1 MAQRGRT
8 KSSDNKVK
16 TRGEGFPSDPVVKNP
31 PANAGDADS
40 IPDPG
45 RSHMFQS
52 NQAHVPQLLSL
63 RSRAWA
69 PQQLK
74 FMCPG
79 ACTLQQEKPP

>member
-1 MAQRGRT
+1 MAQIGRT

-16 TRGEGFPSDPVVKNP
+16 TREEGFPSDPVVKNP
-31 PANAGDADS
+31 PANAGDTNS

-45 RSHMFQS
+45 RSHRFQS
-52 NQAHVPQLLSL
+52 NQAQLLSL
-63 RSRAWA
+63 CSRAWA

>member
-40 IPDPG
+40 IPDLAFPTGLDAQSHLGKKG
-45 RSHMFQS
+45 RPSLPTV
-52 NQAHVPQLLSL
+52 VP
-63 RSRAWA
+63 
-69 PQQLK
+69 
-74 FMCPG
+74 
-79 ACTLQQEKPP
+79 